1 MPVAYDASLVST
13 LDQTQHPRCPIRD
26 RHRVTGSPLRG
37 ARRGVLAIGLTVGL
51 AVAATACDTG
61 DGKTLPDPTGTLPP
75 PTVATTTTE
84 LPRDGVGTLA
94 SLPIEPLPADAELP
108 APIGPFDLTAP
119 WFDGDQIE
127 VINTCDG
134 PDLSPALSWDSVPDG
149 TVELAIVMVDES
161 VGDGTPFVHWVMAG
175 LDPNALGLI
184 EGDSPVGSIR
194 GLNFFGNLGYNG
206 PCPPP
211 GDPAHIYRLTMY
223 ALNQQ
228 VELADGT
235 PSGDLL
241 GFIQNV
247 AIASADVS
255 GTFQR

>member
-1 MPVAYDASLVST
+1 MSVAYDASLVST
-13 LDQTQHPRCPIRD
+13 LEHTQHPSGSLSD
-26 RHRVTGSPLRG
+26 RQRAAGPAQWGAPRG
-37 ARRGVLAIGLTVGL
+37 LLSFGVLVVLAI
-51 AVAATACDTG
+51 AATACDTG
-61 DGKTLPDPTGTLPP
+61 DGKTLSEPTGTLPP

-94 SLPIEPLPADAELP
+94 SLPIEQLPSDAELP
-108 APIGPFDLTAP
+108 APIGPFNLIAP
-119 WFDGDQIE
+119 WFDGGNIE
-127 VINTCDG
+127 AINTCDG
-134 PDLSPALSWDSVPDG
+134 QDLAPALSWNSVPDG

-161 VGDGTPFVHWVMAG
+161 SGDGTPFVHWVMAG
-175 LDPNALGLI
+175 INPGALGLI

-211 GDPAHIYRLTMY
+211 GDAAHVYRLTMY

-235 PSGDLL
+235 SSGDLL
-241 GFIQNV
+241 GFVQNV
-247 AIASADVS
+247 AIASADVT